1 MTTGTLLK
9 SLLDIA
15 GLRQKSFADRM
26 FTSPSK
32 LSKLINGNILLSR
45 KEANDFS
52 ERAARIL
59 ANEIYE
65 PNCYY
70 KLQDLFPFIVNF
82 SSRNELYQFL
92 LAAFSYTINLDLE
105 SADVAVSD
113 RTKTDLH
120 CSGPKQCKYM
130 FCIICSDYLTREI
143 LEEYE
148 FFSSLPRYSDR
159 FIECFEDI
167 VPLIPAGKYKM
178 SMQQFFYLHGKNTAR
193 VGYGEDIVAKIFE
206 EEEYS
211 DLYFW
216 KLDFESSNHFFMLKN
231 QFILLFN
238 EYVDGTPQI
247 SLLRNRA
254 QLDRYTAFVDSA
266 MERASRRSFNQNN
279 VSDFLNQSADE
290 NEEVRSK
297 MRVISELA
305 QIIDSTDFP
314 DPLHFFN
321 NLLKNDAALFITSD
335 ALADFLFSRNIAEQL
350 LKIEG
355 ISLGKRIKYVKN
367 FYKYLDKQKD
377 KRINIIESHV
387 FSLVIICQGN
397 YSLICLINV
406 AKNILKY
413 HIVHTEAIAGEMT
426 KWAALSAIDS
436 SQYIKTLMRQVRD
449 Q

>member
-1 MTTGTLLK
+1 M
-9 SLLDIA
+9 
-15 GLRQKSFADRM
+15 
-26 FTSPSK
+26 
-32 LSKLINGNILLSR
+32 
-45 KEANDFS
+45 
-52 ERAARIL
+52 
-59 ANEIYE
+59 
-65 PNCYY
+65 
-70 KLQDLFPFIVNF
+70 
-82 SSRNELYQFL
+82 
-92 LAAFSYTINLDLE
+92 
-105 SADVAVSD
+105 
-113 RTKTDLH
+113 
-120 CSGPKQCKYM
+120 
-130 FCIICSDYLTREI
+130 
-143 LEEYE
+143 
-148 FFSSLPRYSDR
+148 PRYSDR

-335 ALADFLFSRNIAEQL
+335 ALADFLFSRSIAEQL